1 MSDEK
6 ATLTNPMPET
16 IEPADATERPAP
28 RAGTTLSTADDLGPV
43 HSPRKR
49 LIRRFMQHKP
59 AVFGVVF
66 IIFLIVLAFFSP
78 WIAPYDPVASNL
90 RLRGAPPSAA
100 HWFGNDDIGRDILSR
115 LIYGT
120 RIALIVGLGAT
131 SIAVMIGVL
140 VGATAGYFGGKV
152 DFALSRLVDA
162 LMAFPILALLLTLS
176 SIFGPSLRNVV
187 IVIGVTF
194 WASYARVI
202 RAEVLSLRERDYVLA
217 ARASGASSARIIL
230 RHIVPNAIGPVII
243 LASLAIGSVIIFESA
258 LSFLGMGI
266 QRPTPSWGTMLSD
279 GREYI
284 RNYPHIAIAPGLA
297 IAFTVLAF
305 NLVGDGLRDALD
317 PRERA

>member
-1 MSDEK
+1 MTEK
-6 ATLTNPMPET
+6 NTTLTNPMPES
-16 IEPADATERPAP
+16 IEPRESTERPVP
-28 RAGTTLSTADDLGPV
+28 RAGTALEDMGGPGQ
-43 HSPRKR
+43 HQSPRR
-49 LIRRFMQHKP
+49 RTLRRFMRHKP
-59 AVFGVVF
+59 AVIGVAF
-66 IIFLIVLAFFSP
+66 IIFLVILAIFAP
-78 WIAPYDPVASNL
+78 IIAPYDPVDSNL
-90 RLRGAPPSAA
+90 RMRGAPPSTD
-100 HWFGNDDIGRDILSR
+100 HWFGNDDIGRDIMSR
-115 LIYGT
+115 IIYGA

-131 SIAVMIGVL
+131 SIAVAIGVI

-152 DFALSRLVDA
+152 DFLLSRLVDA

-176 SIFGPSLRNVV
+176 AVFGPSLRNVV
-187 IVIGVTF
+187 IVIGITF

-217 ARASGASSARIIL
+217 ARASGAQNRRIIL
-230 RHIVPNAIGPVII
+230 RHIVPNAVGPVII

-266 QRPTPSWGTMLSD
+266 SRPTPSWGTMLSD
-279 GREYI
+279 GRDHI

-317 PRERA
+317 PRERS